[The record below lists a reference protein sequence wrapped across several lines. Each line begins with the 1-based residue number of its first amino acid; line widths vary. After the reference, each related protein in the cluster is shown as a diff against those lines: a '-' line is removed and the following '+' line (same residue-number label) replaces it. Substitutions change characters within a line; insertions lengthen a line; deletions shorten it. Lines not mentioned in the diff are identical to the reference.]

1 MIISEHERETQI
13 LKLAF
18 EQKSLA
24 VKVSSPDYQNFVKIQ
39 QYVPDILLLEL
50 PRMAHAQLHFADLIK
65 RNKKTRLI
73 PIISYGDALDE
84 GSKKGLISKGLY
96 KYLERPLKFSILL
109 DVIGTNLKK
118 QNKEMGIPKLVP
130 TDKDKDIEQLLNRE
144 TLGSKK
150 IEIMTNYVADLMAF
164 PFTVAKVLQLAES
177 EKSAAADLAKV
188 IQTDPVISA
197 QLLKISNS
205 VLFASLNRRIGSVK
219 DAIIRVGF
227 RETKRLVMSMTV
239 MKLLS
244 SSNKNLGFDRTEFWY
259 HSLVCGILSERF
271 ARQLGTVNIEEA
283 FLAGIL
289 HDFGILLLDEFF
301 PTIFSKVLEETT
313 NTGRQFIMSEKALLG
328 VTHNDIIAELF
339 AKWKLP
345 ESVTDG
351 IIHQYQFGDYKDKL
365 DTPSKKI
372 SLCIGLADILTKTVS
387 LGRECDQFVVPVENW
402 VFDQVKM
409 PAGFSKNLL
418 EDISNQMKLY
428 QEFLKIDKNKN
439 TANAPESGPDIT
451 AMEKIKIGMV
461 NCAKDI
467 FIPPLLY
474 LQKEGYGVTPL
485 VRLDAL
491 KTYDRTMHLICV
503 WADETISAETI
514 RQFSHITKFSDQP
527 DKQPDMAPVLVFIDE
542 KSFALTQNEDLK
554 NISFLSKSFDV
565 RQLDANIPGIIE
577 GAVVRLVKQNADKNE
592 KVSADKTET
601 ASVEGAKGQ
610 GVV

>member
-1 MIISEHERETQI
+1 MASIMIISEHERETQI

-24 VKVSSPDYQNFVKIQ
+24 VKISTPHYQNFVKIQ

-50 PRMAHAQLHFADLIK
+50 PRVAHNQLHFAEMV
-65 RNKKTRLI
+65 RRHKKTKQI
-73 PIISYGDALDE
+73 PIISYGDTLDD
-84 GSKKGLISKGLY
+84 GSKKGLLEKGLY
-96 KYLERPLKFSILL
+96 KYLERPLKFSVLL
-109 DVIGTNLKK
+109 DIIEVNLKK
-118 QNKEMGIPKLVP
+118 QNKELGIPKLAP

-177 EKSAAADLAKV
+177 EKSAASDLAKV

-239 MKLLS
+239 MKLIS
-244 SSNKNLGFDRTEFWY
+244 SSNRNLGFDRTDFWY
-259 HSLVCGILSERF
+259 HSLVCGILSERL
-271 ARQLGTVNIEEA
+271 AKQMGTVNTEEA

-301 PTIFSKVLEETT
+301 PTIFSKVLEETA
-313 NTGRQFIMSEKALLG
+313 NNSRQFIISEKALLG
-328 VTHNDIIAELF
+328 VTHNEIIAELF

-351 IIHQYQFGDYKDKL
+351 IIHQYQFHEYKDNL

-372 SLCIGLADILTKTVS
+372 SLCVGLADILAKTVS
-387 LGRECDQFVVPVENW
+387 LGRECDQYVVPVENW
-402 VFDQVKM
+402 VFEQVRM
-409 PAGFSKNLL
+409 PAGFTKSML
-418 EDISNQMKLY
+418 EDLANQMTLY
-428 QEFLKIDKNKN
+428 QEFLKIDKNKKAGN
-439 TANAPESGPDIT
+439 TEDDNADMASL
-451 AMEKIKIGMV
+451 EKIKIGMA

-467 FIPPLLY
+467 FIPPLMY
-474 LQKEGYGVTPL
+474 LQKEGYTTTPM
-485 VRLDAL
+485 VRLDSL
-491 KTYDRTMHLICV
+491 KTYNGTMHLICV
-503 WADETISAETI
+503 WADKAISAETI
-514 RQFSHITKFSDQP
+514 KQFAAIPRFSDN
-527 DKQPDMAPVLVFIDE
+527 KQSPKPSSNTPVLAFIDDTTL
-542 KSFALTQNEDLK
+542 ALARDEELK
-554 NISFLSKSFDV
+554 NISFISKSFDL
-565 RQLDANIPGIIE
+565 RLLDANIPDIIE
-577 GAVVRLVKQNADKNE
+577 GKVVRLVQ
-592 KVSADKTET
+592 
-601 ASVEGAKGQ
+601 
-610 GVV
+610 